1 MELHEQ
7 IELIDRLLVEATQHR
22 EGLEHTMH
30 AQQRTG
36 TEGASNAPGTFVHPE
51 PYTLQEEN
59 AWWQQ
64 AHEGLLMVRN
74 VLEQMHKAPCGRALG
89 TSTLASGTGS
99 LRG

>member
-1 MELHEQ
+1 MELHER
-7 IELIDRLLVEATQHR
+7 IALIDRLLVEATQQR
-22 EGLEHTMH
+22 ELLEHTMN

-51 PYTLQEEN
+51 PYTLQEEY

-74 VLEQMHKAPCGRALG
+74 VLEQIEKSQRQRADH
-89 TSTLASGTGS
+89 ST
-99 LRG
+99 

>member
-7 IELIDRLLVEATQHR
+7 IELIDRLLVEATRQR
-22 EGLEHTMH
+22 ERLEHTMH
-30 AQQRTG
+30 TQQRTG

-51 PYTLQEEN
+51 PYTLQEEY

-74 VLEQMHKAPCGRALG
+74 VLEQIEKSTRQRAD
-89 TSTLASGTGS
+89 SA
-99 LRG
+99 

>member
-1 MELHEQ
+1 MELQEQ

-30 AQQRTG
+30 TQQRMG

-51 PYTLQEEN
+51 PYTLQEEY

-74 VLEQMHKAPCGRALG
+74 VLEQIEKSTRQRAD
-89 TSTLASGTGS
+89 SA
-99 LRG
+99 

>member
-7 IELIDRLLVEATQHR
+7 IELIDRLLVEATQQR
-22 EGLEHTMH
+22 EVLEHTMH
-30 AQQRTG
+30 AQQWTG

-51 PYTLQEEN
+51 PYTLQEEY

-74 VLEQMHKAPCGRALG
+74 VLEQIEKSTRQRADH
-89 TSTLASGTGS
+89 
-99 LRG
+99 RP

>member
-1 MELHEQ
+1 MEQHER
-7 IELIDRLLVEATQHR
+7 IELIDRLLVEATQQR
-22 EGLEHTMH
+22 EVLEHTMY

-51 PYTLQEEN
+51 PYTLQEEY

-74 VLEQMHKAPCGRALG
+74 ILEQIEKSQRQRADHR
-89 TSTLASGTGS
+89 T
-99 LRG
+99 

>member
-7 IELIDRLLVEATQHR
+7 IALIDRLLVEATRQR

-30 AQQRTG
+30 TQQRTG

-51 PYTLQEEN
+51 PYTLQEEY

-74 VLEQMHKAPCGRALG
+74 VLEQIEKSTRQRAD
-89 TSTLASGTGS
+89 SA
-99 LRG
+99 

>member
-7 IELIDRLLVEATQHR
+7 SALIDRLFVEATRQR

-30 AQQRTG
+30 TQQRTG

-51 PYTLQEEN
+51 PYTLQEEY

-64 AHEGLLMVRN
+64 AHAGLLMVRN
-74 VLEQMHKAPCGRALG
+74 VLEQIEKSMRQRAD
-89 TSTLASGTGS
+89 SA
-99 LRG
+99 